1 MSSKLKKFRLI
12 CLTLL
17 LLLPV
22 AMGCTSEA
30 AQSDASDEI
39 LATVSPEKNQQKEDQ
54 KNDQK
59 EAAKPHQK
67 NESGESKPDPAV
79 GGLESAQEK
88 SSDPADVDL
97 ATQLETERAEFA
109 KQSIEIPDSW
119 KRMSESNHIWADK
132 QKKQVIV
139 RGVICLREGLLEMF
153 ACPRGT
159 KEHESIV
166 SVHAK
171 SSEMHATLIALG
183 IDPGKPMDWRGEYKP
198 ASGPIIEVE
207 VWWTEDGKLKKRR
220 MQDMLKETKTGKATT
235 AKFVFG
241 GSEIYV
247 DTERKT
253 QTYYA
258 DSGEMINVANSPYAM
273 IDVTIKS
280 SMEAEQ
286 GLMFAALTENIPPVN
301 TKVYLVLSAD
311 GHTDDLKQP
320 EPKKEA
326 PAVSGGEKD
335 AAGK

>member
-1 MSSKLKKFRLI
+1 MF
-12 CLTLL
+12 LTINYSHRFCVCLL
-17 LLLPV
+17 LLLSPAV
-22 AMGCTSEA
+22 ACSTEA
-30 AQSDASDEI
+30 AQSGVSDEI
-39 LATVSPEKNQQKEDQ
+39 PTTVSTESRQQQGQQEEQESDQ
-54 KNDQK
+54 KRQ
-59 EAAKPHQK
+59 EAVEK
-67 NESGESKPDPAV
+67 KPDPAS
-79 GGLESAQEK
+79 GELESVDDK
-88 SSDPADVDL
+88 SDDPADVDL
-97 ATQLETERAEFA
+97 ATQLKKEQAEFA
-109 KQSIEIPDSW
+109 KQTIEIPDSW
-119 KRMSESNHIWADK
+119 KRMSKTSHIWADK
-132 QKKQVIV
+132 EKKRVVV

-183 IDPGKPMDWRGEYKP
+183 IDPGKPMDWRGEYQP
-198 ASGPIIEVE
+198 ASGPIIDVE
-207 VWWTEDGKLKKRR
+207 VWWTEDSKLKKRR
-220 MQDMLKETKTGKATT
+220 MQEMLKETKTGKATT

-247 DTERKT
+247 DPSTKT

-301 TKVYLVLSAD
+301 TKVYLVLSAS
-311 GHTDDLKQP
+311 GHTDDMGKT
-320 EPKKEA
+320 EPKKAESKA
-326 PAVSGGEKD
+326 DSDSEKKE
-335 AAGK
+335 AGK